1 MNTFTQLYNRYF
13 YVREYKVK
21 KEHTSKPYI
30 TEGIR
35 KSIKHRNKLQK
46 LSAKWPLTY
55 EKEFKR
61 YRNMLTSIIKIAIV
75 NMSTLKD
82 NARNPSKTWQI
93 INDILKRKN
102 RSNCKSFIVQGK
114 SITDNQEIANGFNDY
129 FCNIANKLAQSI
141 EVPQKHFKD
150 YLPPSVPFSFY
161 FRPTNQHEVG
171 NIIDSMK
178 KKSPGHDDISIS
190 VIKAC
195 K

>member
-1 MNTFTQLYNRYF
+1 MCNYETSGIIYTQISDHFPVFSSFSLPNNINSEPSYVTYRKRLYNDDSINSFKSALSNFKWEDLLTGQDVNNDFDIYMNTFTQLYNRYF

-61 YRNMLTSIIKIAIV
+61 YRNMLTSIIKTAKDSYYK
-75 NMSTLKD
+75 STLKD
-82 NARNPSKTWQI
+82 NAGNPSKTWQI

-102 RSNCKSFIVQGK
+102 
-114 SITDNQEIANGFNDY
+114 
-129 FCNIANKLAQSI
+129 
-141 EVPQKHFKD
+141 
-150 YLPPSVPFSFY
+150 
-161 FRPTNQHEVG
+161 
-171 NIIDSMK
+171 
-178 KKSPGHDDISIS
+178 
-190 VIKAC
+190 
-195 K
+195 